1 MVDAPSQAS
10 AAPDRL
16 RLESLRYAV
25 ADEAV
30 HYIAI
35 MRTFTSGMSG
45 LLSDQSAAEVAARL
59 AGEGVDLDA
68 DTVDARLSY
77 LVEHGNLARSPRET
91 DARSIREYLTNRS
104 RYQLTQ
110 RGELVHRQ
118 VEELLAASDTAR
130 EVSSEM
136 LGGLL
141 AGLRELSSY
150 DDQSLARLEPDV
162 VARAISTLFA
172 QFERLVESTRDF
184 YTYLSQVLS
193 RYDLDRAEFQAFKV
207 ALLDYLQRFVDEVS
221 RHMPQ
226 IADKLRALSP
236 RVPAL
241 VARANVGQ
249 RLVGLDGQVARRTR
263 GLDPT
268 DWEGLSAWFVGEP
281 GRDSDAAEVR
291 ILATRAMRA
300 LLANLR
306 RIAATREREVSRY
319 AELVRLAGWFDRA
332 DDETAHALWA
342 AAFGLYP
349 CRHLSF
355 VADEPEP
362 VPTTASWWRSP
373 VAEVPVSLRT
383 SGDRMF
389 RGPAGRREDFA
400 AAKAARLAEREA
412 AERARQAALAEL
424 SAHRGRLGRIRCSD
438 EARAV
443 LLDLYGR
450 ALADAGGPLGS
461 GKTAAAE
468 AAGAGFRVVLRRDAE
483 ASTTIVSPAGR
494 LEIVDAVIE
503 IESTADMSQD
513 VTA

>member
-1 MVDAPSQAS
+1 MTSLSRRPSCTALIFTARTSSSGRSSVVFTQPEYQQAGLVGPLPAPELPKIVGGALYGHAIRSLNSPEDVMVDAPSQAS

-306 RIAATREREVSRY
+306 RIAATRER
-319 AELVRLAGWFDRA
+319 
-332 DDETAHALWA
+332 
-342 AAFGLYP
+342 
-349 CRHLSF
+349 
-355 VADEPEP
+355 
-362 VPTTASWWRSP
+362 
-373 VAEVPVSLRT
+373 
-383 SGDRMF
+383 
-389 RGPAGRREDFA
+389 
-400 AAKAARLAEREA
+400 
-412 AERARQAALAEL
+412 
-424 SAHRGRLGRIRCSD
+424 
-438 EARAV
+438 
-443 LLDLYGR
+443 
-450 ALADAGGPLGS
+450 
-461 GKTAAAE
+461 
-468 AAGAGFRVVLRRDAE
+468 
-483 ASTTIVSPAGR
+483 
-494 LEIVDAVIE
+494 
-503 IESTADMSQD
+503 
-513 VTA
+513 